1 VGGAVSFIL
10 LFWDIPQKYKLLT
23 LGVTLILLLSY
34 YIFTWIRAKEQRNIT
49 LKFGESYVDVYFGD
63 IFDSDENDLK
73 VISFNEYFDTKVG
86 KIISPR
92 TINGKFLEMNK
103 SKISEIDAIF
113 EKDEH
118 LNEEL
123 KTKQLLP
130 N

>member
-1 VGGAVSFIL
+1 
-10 LFWDIPQKYKLLT
+10 
-23 LGVTLILLLSY
+23 
-34 YIFTWIRAKEQRNIT
+34 
-49 LKFGESYVDVYFGD
+49 VYFGD